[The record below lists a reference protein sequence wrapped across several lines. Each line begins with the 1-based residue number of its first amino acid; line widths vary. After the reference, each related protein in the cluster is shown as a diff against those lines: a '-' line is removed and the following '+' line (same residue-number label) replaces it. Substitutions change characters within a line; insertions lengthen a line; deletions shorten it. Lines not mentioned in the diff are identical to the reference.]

1 VAFEPPVSRPAVV
14 TPALARC
21 TAAQRDTFAAEH
33 WSRRP
38 LLSRAAELPSNFN
51 DLISASDVDELVAE
65 RALRTPFFKLVED
78 GSSLSGYTRT
88 AVAGSQR
95 LADLAD
101 ADKVRELYAGGA
113 TLVLNSLH
121 RLHPPV
127 VRFCRQLA
135 LDLGHPTQCNAYV
148 TPGGNARGFAFHH
161 DTHDVF
167 VLQVD
172 GTKRWIVHEPVHQ
185 LPLRS
190 QPRAGDD
197 LVAEGAQPLLDVELH
212 AGDALYLPRGYVHA
226 AVTTEQRSIHLTV
239 GVLSTTWYDVLEDT
253 LGLAADELAFRDAL
267 PMSPLGT
274 AREELPAFVKQAAQ
288 WLADLPIDQVQ
299 ELLDKR
305 LARAVPAEPLGM
317 LAQDEAVRSVTAATV
332 VRPRAG
338 VAVWLRDGADGQ
350 VVVVLPDREVAV
362 PRYVRPALE
371 RCLAGPVR
379 AGDLAG
385 PEFSAGDGVVLLR
398 RLLREG
404 AVVAAE

>member
-1 VAFEPPVSRPAVV
+1 MSRPTVV

-21 TAAQRDTFAAEH
+21 TATDRDTFAAEH
-33 WSRRP
+33 WSSRP
-38 LLSRAAELPSNFN
+38 LLSRAAALPTGFT
-51 DLISASDVDELVAE
+51 DLLSPADVDEMVGE
-65 RALRTPFFKLVED
+65 RALRTPFFKLVKD
-78 GSSLSGYTRT
+78 GASLSGYTRT

-101 ADKVRELYAGGA
+101 ADKLRELYADGA

-135 LDLGHPTQCNAYV
+135 VDLGHPTQCNAYA

-172 GTKRWIVHEPVHQ
+172 GAKRWVVHEPVHQ
-185 LPLRS
+185 LPLRT

-197 LVAEGAQPLLDVELH
+197 LVADGAQPLLDVELH

-239 GVLSTTWYDVLEDT
+239 GVLATTWYDLLEDT
-253 LGLAADELAFRDAL
+253 LGLAADELAFRNAL

-288 WLADLPIDQVQ
+288 WLADLPVDKVQ
-299 ELLDKR
+299 ELLEKR
-305 LARAVPAEPLGM
+305 LARAVPAEPLGV
-317 LAQDEAVRSVTAATV
+317 LAQAETVRSLTAATL
-332 VRPRAG
+332 VRPRVG
-338 VAVWLRDGADGQ
+338 LAVRLRDGTDGR
-350 VVVVLPDREVAV
+350 VIAVLPDREVAV
-362 PRYVRPALE
+362 PQVARPALE

-379 AGDLAG
+379 GEDLAG
-385 PEFSAGDGVVLLR
+385 PDFSVDDGVVLLR

-404 AVVAAE
+404 ALVAGE

>member
-1 VAFEPPVSRPAVV
+1 MPEPPVSRPTVV
-14 TPALARC
+14 APALARC
-21 TAAQRDTFAAEH
+21 TVADREAFAAEY

-38 LLSRAAELPSNFN
+38 LLSRAAALPTGFS
-51 DLISASDVDELVAE
+51 DLLSPADVDELVGE
-65 RALRTPFFKLVED
+65 RALRTPFFKLVKD
-78 GSSLSGYTRT
+78 GASLSGYTRT

-101 ADKVRELYAGGA
+101 VDKVRELYADGA

-135 LDLGHPTQCNAYV
+135 IDLGHSTQCNAYV

-172 GTKRWIVHEPVHQ
+172 GTKRWVVHEPVHQ
-185 LPLRS
+185 LPLRT

-239 GVLSTTWYDVLEDT
+239 GVLATTWYDVLEDT
-253 LGLAADELAFRDAL
+253 LGLAADELAFRQAL
-267 PMSPLGT
+267 PIPPLPAAG
-274 AREELPAFVKQAAQ
+274 EELPAFMKQAAQ
-288 WLADLPIDQVQ
+288 WLADLPVDTVQ

-305 LARAVPAEPLGM
+305 LARAVPMKSLGV
-317 LAQDEAVRSVTAATV
+317 LAQAEAVRSLTAATV
-332 VRPRAG
+332 VRPRDG
-338 VAVWLRDGADGQ
+338 LAVRLRNGTDGR

-362 PRYVRPALE
+362 PQVARPALE
-371 RCLAGPVR
+371 RCLASPVR
-379 AGDLAG
+379 AEDLAG
-385 PEFSAGDGVVLLR
+385 ADFSVGDGVVLLR

-404 AVVAAE
+404 ALVAGE